1 MDFLKELGLEGVL
14 KGTYAGEWI
23 GGDNRDKLV
32 SYNPTTGEAIGT
44 VLQTNEEDYELVVK
58 RAQEAW
64 KKWRMT
70 PAPIRGLVIRDLA
83 DELRKHKEALGRL
96 VSLEMGKILQEGL
109 GEVQEMIDIC
119 DFAVGLSR
127 QLYGK
132 TMPSERPEH
141 RIMEQWH
148 PLGVIGI
155 VTAFNF
161 PVAVWSWNAAIA
173 AVCGDVMIWKPSSKT
188 PLCAIAVQNI
198 VNKVAKKHNCEGVFN
213 LIIGRGSTVG
223 ERMLQDKRIPLISF
237 TGSVAMGK
245 HVAETVGRR
254 LGRTI
259 LELGG
264 NNAVVVME
272 DADIDMAI
280 NSIFFGAIGT
290 SGQRCTS
297 TRRVIV
303 HESVKDEVVKKLV
316 EKYNKIKI
324 GDPLDEKTTM
334 GPLVDEQAIIAYER
348 AIEEVKKEGGKIIYE
363 GGRIEGMK
371 GYFVKPTIAEV
382 KNEFKIVQEETFAP
396 LLYII
401 TFKDIDEAIE
411 IHNNV
416 PQGLSSSIFTQNFH
430 YAEKFISP
438 EGSDCGMANI
448 NLGTSG
454 AEIGGAFGGEKE
466 TGGGRESG
474 SDSWKLYMRRLTSA
488 INYGKGFILAQGIKF
503 GDDE

>member
-1 MDFLKELGLEGVL
+1 MEFMKELGLEGVL
-14 KGTYAGEWI
+14 SGTYAGEWI
-23 GGDNRDKLV
+23 KGEDRDQLV
-32 SYNPTTGEAIGT
+32 SASPTTGENIGT
-44 VLQTNEEDYELVVK
+44 ILQTSEADYELVMKSSTEV
-58 RAQEAW
+58 W

-83 DELRKHKEALGRL
+83 DELRKYKESLGKL
-96 VSLEMGKILQEGL
+96 VSLEMGKIYQEGL

-141 RIMEQWH
+141 RIQEQWH
-148 PLGVIGI
+148 PLGPIGI
-155 VTAFNF
+155 ITAFNF
-161 PVAVWSWNAAIA
+161 PVAVYVWNAALA
-173 AVCGDVMIWKPSSKT
+173 AVCGDTMIWKPSSKT
-188 PLCAIAVQNI
+188 PLCAVAVQNI
-198 VNKVAKKHNCEGVFN
+198 VNRVAKRHDCEGVFN
-213 LIIGRGSTVG
+213 LIIGKGSTVG
-223 ERMLQDKRIPLISF
+223 ERLLKDKRVPMVSF
-237 TGSVAMGK
+237 TGSVPMGR
-245 HVAETVGRR
+245 HVSQVVGTR

-272 DADIDMAI
+272 DANIDNAV
-280 NSIFFGAIGT
+280 NSVFFGAVGT

-297 TRRVIV
+297 TRRVLV
-303 HESVKDEVVKKLV
+303 HKDVKDGFISKLV
-316 EKYNKIKI
+316 SKYEHIRI
-324 GDPLDEKTTM
+324 GDPLDTHTVM
-334 GPLVDEQAIIAYER
+334 GPLVDEQAIIAFER
-348 AIEEVKKEGGKIIYE
+348 AIDEVKKAGGKIHYAGERVE
-363 GGRIEGMK
+363 GNGS
-371 GYFVKPTIAEV
+371 FVKPCIAEV
-382 KNEFKIVQEETFAP
+382 QNHFKIVQEETFAP

-401 TFKDIDEAIE
+401 EVNSIDEAIE
-411 IHNNV
+411 KHNAV

-430 YAEKFISP
+430 YAEKFVSP

-474 SDSWKLYMRRLTSA
+474 SDAWKFYMRRLTSA
-488 INYGKGFILAQGIKF
+488 INYGTEFVLAQGVKF
-503 GDDE
+503 GEDD